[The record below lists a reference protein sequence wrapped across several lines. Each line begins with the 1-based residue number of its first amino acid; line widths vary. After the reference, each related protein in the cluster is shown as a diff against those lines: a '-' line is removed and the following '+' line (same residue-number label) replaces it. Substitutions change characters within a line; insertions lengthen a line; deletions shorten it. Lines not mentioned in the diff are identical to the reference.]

1 VCADE
6 LTPIRQILEE
16 EVSMSKSELLQQK
29 AEVADVYTGI
39 KRQDRKKLALGLSR
53 ALAETYVLYAKTQGF
68 HWNVVGPLFY
78 GLHKLTEEQYE
89 NLADAVDEL
98 AERIR
103 ALGYPAPATLAEFI
117 ALSAIKESPGI
128 VNADEAIR
136 QLNNDH
142 EGICRTLRETASVA
156 DEFSDQA
163 TADMLTDRL
172 KSHEQMAWMLRS
184 LIAS

>member
-1 VCADE
+1 
-6 LTPIRQILEE
+6 
-16 EVSMSKSELLQQK
+16 MSKSELLQQK
-29 AEVADVYTGI
+29 AEVTDVYTGI

-103 ALGYPAPATLAEFI
+103 ALGYPTPATLGEFI

-128 VNADEAIR
+128 ANAEEAIR
-136 QLNNDH
+136 QLNGDH
-142 EGICRTLRETASVA
+142 EAICRTFRDTAQIA
-156 DEFSDQA
+156 DEFNDQA

-172 KSHEQMAWMLRS
+172 KAHEQMAWMLRS
-184 LIAS
+184 LMAS

>member
-1 VCADE
+1 
-6 LTPIRQILEE
+6 
-16 EVSMSKSELLQQK
+16 MSKSELLQQK
-29 AEVADVYTGI
+29 AEITDVYTGI

-103 ALGYPAPATLAEFI
+103 ALGYPAPATLGEFI
-117 ALSAIKESPGI
+117 ALSSIKESPGI
-128 VNADEAIR
+128 ANAETAIR

-142 EGICRTLRETASVA
+142 EEICRTFRETASIA
-156 DEFSDQA
+156 GEFNDQV

-172 KSHEQMAWMLRS
+172 KAHEQMAWMLRS
-184 LIAS
+184 LIAT

>member
-1 VCADE
+1 
-6 LTPIRQILEE
+6 
-16 EVSMSKSELLQQK
+16 MSKSELLQQK

>member
-1 VCADE
+1 
-6 LTPIRQILEE
+6 
-16 EVSMSKSELLQQK
+16 MSKSELMQQK
-29 AEVADVYTGI
+29 AEVTDIYTGI

-53 ALAETYVLYAKTQGF
+53 ALAETYVLYVKTQGF

-103 ALGYPAPATLAEFI
+103 ALGYPAPATLGEFI

-128 VNADEAIR
+128 VKAEEAIR

-142 EGICRTLRETASVA
+142 EEICRTFRETASIA
-156 DEFSDQA
+156 DEFKDQV

-172 KSHEQMAWMLRS
+172 KAHEQMAWMLRS